1 MLDDII
7 EAAIDILGDI
17 LEAVLSSKR
26 TKRNPTGRKKVKQLQ
41 QKEPWERSDQAAPW
55 ET

>member
-7 EAAIDILGDI
+7 ELAIDLLGDI

-26 TKRNPTGRKKVKQLQ
+26 KQKSKPQKQKKVLHDD
-41 QKEPWERSDQAAPW
+41 PWAGSDQAAPW
-55 ET
+55 EK